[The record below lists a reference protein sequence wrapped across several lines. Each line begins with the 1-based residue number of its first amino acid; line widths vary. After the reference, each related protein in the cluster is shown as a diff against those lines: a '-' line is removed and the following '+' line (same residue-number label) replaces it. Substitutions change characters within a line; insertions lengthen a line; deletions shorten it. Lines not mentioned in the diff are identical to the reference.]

1 MSVGKDV
8 VFLSY
13 PDFKTQI
20 KEIRREAIELG
31 YAISTMDSY
40 ERIWNKFIEWKQE
53 EHFVYQEEDYNR
65 FLLEYYH
72 FDVSTYTSK
81 SKSRHQQLMRS
92 KRILDDFDTYKDCI
106 QRRCLPNALYC
117 EYPKEWNPVV
127 EKYLTYCKE
136 EKYNADRSIKTK
148 QDYLTRLLS
157 YFSQHGIIELKD

>member
-31 YAISTMDSY
+31 YAISTMDGY

-65 FLLEYYH
+65 FLLEIFLCLFFIFFC
-72 FDVSTYTSK
+72 FDN
-81 SKSRHQQLMRS
+81 
-92 KRILDDFDTYKDCI
+92 
-106 QRRCLPNALYC
+106 QRRNTNSSC
-117 EYPKEWNPVV
+117 
-127 EKYLTYCKE
+127 
-136 EKYNADRSIKTK
+136 
-148 QDYLTRLLS
+148 
-157 YFSQHGIIELKD
+157 

>member
-20 KEIRREAIELG
+20 KEIREEAIKLG
-31 YAISTMDSY
+31 YAISTMDGY
-40 ERIWNKFIEWKQE
+40 EGIWKKFIEWKQE
-53 EHFVYQEEDYNR
+53 EHFVYQEEDYNQ
-65 FLLEYYH
+65 FLLEYYQ
-72 FDVSTYTSK
+72 FDVSTYTFK

-92 KRILDDFDTYKDCI
+92 KRIVDDFDTYKDCI

-127 EKYLTYCKE
+127 EIQLSK
-136 EKYNADRSIKTK
+136 SI
-148 QDYLTRLLS
+148 
-157 YFSQHGIIELKD
+157 